1 MLGIDLSAIDAAY
14 VVTILNG
21 VSAIAV
27 VLGVAFVVLQL
38 RQNNRLIEASNRQ
51 VEANFLQA
59 RSGILL
65 SIVERLTDD
74 SFALKRKQ
82 VRDIVKKY
90 QPVKWEGFLDST
102 DDFTVRAFASF
113 YEYTAFMAKRGIVEI
128 GTLQEMLGHRIS
140 FDWEAVAPAAEYY
153 RKAWNLNYLWLNF
166 EWMAKETKGYLER
179 RERELSENTKK
190 LP

>member
-1 MLGIDLSAIDAAY
+1 MSAIDASFI
-14 VVTILNG
+14 VTVLNG

-38 RQNNRLIEASNRQ
+38 RQNNRLIEATNRQ

-74 SFALKRKQ
+74 SFAFKRKE

-90 QPVKWEGFLDST
+90 KPVNWEGFLDSA

-113 YEYTAFMAKRGIVEI
+113 YEYTAFMAKKGIVELE
-128 GTLQEMLGHRIS
+128 TLQEMLGHRID
-140 FDWEAVAPAAEYY
+140 FDWEALAPVAEYY
-153 RKAWNLNYLWLNF
+153 REAWGLKFLWFNF
-166 EWMAKETKGYLER
+166 EWMARETKGFLER
-179 RERELSENTKK
+179 RERELSEKTK
-190 LP
+190 